1 MKLTQ
6 EQMQEIREAVG
17 MSFETG
23 HLCYDSKEETIIIA
37 NEIIELIKDD
47 NKRQALIRNL
57 ESAVTDYALEQNKCP
72 TCGSDL
78 VQLPTNKHADGFEHE
93 FGTKIFSIWGCEF
106 CDNMVK

>member
-1 MKLTQ
+1 MLIEPSLFQSDKQKGIAL
-6 EQMQEIREAVG
+6 RELLYCLMLQRRTVAV
-17 MSFETG
+17 SET
-23 HLCYDSKEETIIIA
+23 
-37 NEIIELIKDD
+37 

-57 ESAVTDYALEQNKCP
+57 ESAVTDYALEQTKCP

-93 FGTKIFSIWGCEF
+93 FGTEIFSIWGCQF